1 MNRQIV
7 QSLEELKEKAIAGV
21 DIAICFGIARSRK
34 YIIYYEEDN
43 RFYIWHYID
52 NTEEELSESQL
63 LRSNIGR
70 ALRKKVL
77 IFNK

>member
-1 MNRQIV
+1 MRQIV
-7 QSLEELKEKAIAGV
+7 QSLDELKKKAIDGI
-21 DIAICFGIARSRK
+21 DIAICFGIARSSK

-52 NTEEELSESQL
+52 NTEEEISEGQL

-77 IFNK
+77 IYDE